1 MRVFVT
7 GASGGI
13 GSAVVSQLIAAG
25 HHVVGL
31 ARSEASAATVSGLG
45 AEPLRGDITDLDV
58 LQKAAIDTDGVAYLA
73 FSHDFSAVG
82 DAVGDEA
89 RAVAA
94 LGEALV
100 GTGKPLVL
108 ANGTPAAAGRPSTED
123 DPFNTEG
130 PVAGRGRT
138 GQGRHRSRRARRPIR
153 GRPAAAVGSRRRR
166 PLRLR
171 RHADPSRTPQRG
183 VSAYVGDG
191 TQRWPAVH
199 RDDAATLFRLAL
211 EQAPPGSVL
220 HAVGDEGDPM
230 RAIAEVIGRR
240 LGLPVRIRP
249 GREFRPARRHIRRR
263 PAVVQRADPA
273 AVRLAANA
281 SEPARG
287 SGYRRLPTVTAV
299 NPASAA
305 RCPQT
310 EPARRAPAR
319 CRRAAGGSP
328 GSTPATGWCPACR

>member
-13 GSAVVSQLIAAG
+13 GSAVVAQLVAAG

-31 ARSEASAATVSGLG
+31 ARSEASAATVTGLG

-58 LQKAAIDTDGVAYLA
+58 LQKAAIDADGVVYLA

-89 RAVAA
+89 RAVGA

-100 GTGKPLVL
+100 DTGKALVL
-108 ANGTPAAAGRPSTED
+108 ANGTPAAPGRPSTED

-138 GQGRHRSRRARRPIR
+138 GQGVIDLAEHGIRSAVVRLPRSVHDAGGRYGFASLLIQAAR
-153 GRPAAAVGSRRRR
+153 
-166 PLRLR
+166 
-171 RHADPSRTPQRG
+171 QRG

-240 LGLPVRIRP
+240 LGVPV
-249 GREFRPARRHIRRR
+249 E
-263 PAVVQRADPA
+263 
-273 AVRLAANA
+273 
-281 SEPARG
+281 
-287 SGYRRLPTVTAV
+287 
-299 NPASAA
+299 SAA
-305 RCPQT
+305 AENFGPLGAIFAADQPSSSALTQQRFGWRPT
-310 EPARRAPAR
+310 HPSLFEDLESGDYPA
-319 CRRAAGGSP
+319 
-328 GSTPATGWCPACR
+328 

>member
-1 MRVFVT
+1 MELQVRIFVT

-31 ARSEASAATVSGLG
+31 ARSDASAATVSGLG

-58 LQKAAIDTDGVAYLA
+58 LQKAAIDADGVAYLA

-100 GTGKPLVL
+100 GTGKALVL
-108 ANGTPAAAGRPSTED
+108 ANGTPAAPGRPSTED
-123 DPFNTEG
+123 DPFTTEG

-138 GQGRHRSRRARRPIR
+138 GQAVIDLAERGVRSAVVRLPRSVHDAGGRYGFASMLIQAARH
-153 GRPAAAVGSRRRR
+153 S
-166 PLRLR
+166 
-171 RHADPSRTPQRG
+171 G

-191 TQRWPAVH
+191 KQRWPAVH
-199 RDDAATLFRLAL
+199 RDDAASLFRIAL

-230 RAIAEVIGRR
+230 RSIADVIGRR
-240 LGLPVRIRP
+240 LGLPVESAAAENFGPLGVIFAADQP
-249 GREFRPARRHIRRR
+249 SSSALTRRR
-263 PAVVQRADPA
+263 FAW
-273 AVRLAANA
+273 N
-281 SEPARG
+281 
-287 SGYRRLPTVTAV
+287 PTG
-299 NPASAA
+299 PSLL
-305 RCPQT
+305 
-310 EPARRAPAR
+310 EDLE
-319 CRRAAGGSP
+319 
-328 GSTPATGWCPACR
+328 TGDYPE

>member
-1 MRVFVT
+1 MRVFIT

-13 GSAVVSQLIAAG
+13 GSAVVAQLANAG

-31 ARSEASAATVSGLG
+31 ARSEASAATISGLG
-45 AEPLRGDITDLDV
+45 GEPLGGDVADLDV
-58 LQKAAIDTDGVAYLA
+58 LQRAAGDADGVVYLA
-73 FSHDFSAVG
+73 FNHDFSGTG
-82 DAVGDEA
+82 DAIGEEA

-108 ANGTPAAAGRPSTED
+108 ANGTPAVPGRPSTED

-130 PVAGRGRT
+130 PMAGRGRT
-138 GQGRHRSRRARRPIR
+138 GKAVIDLAARGVRSSVVRLPRSVHDAGGRYGFAGLLIQAAQR
-153 GRPAAAVGSRRRR
+153 G
-166 PLRLR
+166 
-171 RHADPSRTPQRG
+171 G

-199 RDDAATLFRLAL
+199 RDDAARLFRLAL

-240 LGLPVRIRP
+240 VGVPV
-249 GREFRPARRHIRRR
+249 E
-263 PAVVQRADPA
+263 
-273 AVRLAANA
+273 
-281 SEPARG
+281 S
-287 SGYRRLPTVTAV
+287 
-299 NPASAA
+299 
-305 RCPQT
+305 
-310 EPARRAPAR
+310 APAEAFGVLGAIFAVDQPSSSALTR
-319 CRRAAGGSP
+319 DRFGWEPTHPSLLKDLATGDYP
-328 GSTPATGWCPACR
+328 GST

>member
-1 MRVFVT
+1 VRVFVT

-13 GSAVVSQLIAAG
+13 GSAVVAQLIAAG

-31 ARSEASAATVSGLG
+31 TRSDASAATVKGLG

-58 LQKAAIDTDGVAYLA
+58 LQKAAVDADGVAYLA

-100 GTGKPLVL
+100 DTGKALVL
-108 ANGTPAAAGRPSTED
+108 ANGTPATPGRPSTED

-138 GQGRHRSRRARRPIR
+138 GK
-153 GRPAAAVGSRRRR
+153 AVID
-166 PLRLR
+166 L
-171 RHADPSRTPQRG
+171 AERG
-183 VSAYVGDG
+183 VRSSVVRLPRSVHDAGGRYGFASMLIQAARHSGVSGYVGDG

-199 RDDAATLFRLAL
+199 RDDAAALFRLAL
-211 EQAPPGSVL
+211 EEAPPGSVL

-240 LGLPVRIRP
+240 LGLPV
-249 GREFRPARRHIRRR
+249 E
-263 PAVVQRADPA
+263 
-273 AVRLAANA
+273 
-281 SEPARG
+281 S
-287 SGYRRLPTVTAV
+287 
-299 NPASAA
+299 
-305 RCPQT
+305 
-310 EPARRAPAR
+310 APAENFGPLGVIFGADQPSSSALTQQR
-319 CRRAAGGSP
+319 FGWRPTHPSLLEDLE
-328 GSTPATGWCPACR
+328 TGDYPD